1 MKPTIFLLFFTVI
14 YAQPVT
20 LTSQEKIL
28 IKSHSL
34 QCISTGLWAPFNLV
48 EKGKLVGIGFDYWGL
63 IKKRLGIK
71 SSCQKADSW
80 IEVLDAIRQKKADL
94 TIASQET
101 KERLSYAVFSKPYVS
116 YPLVIATRN
125 NVGFIHDIELIKDK
139 TIVMPRS
146 YATTDILL
154 KHYPD
159 LKITYT
165 TSIDRALAMVE
176 KGEAYATLDIL
187 PVIAYKI
194 NKSGFY
200 SLKISGSIP
209 ESFNVGI
216 MLRKDLEALVP
227 LINRAIDSITQEERN
242 RIHERWI
249 EIHHEEKVPKKYFY
263 ILLGWIVFVIL
274 FFSFWLLS
282 LKKEI
287 TKKRRTEAKLKRLV
301 GIDSLTNVF
310 NRYMLDTTLD
320 KEIALAKRYHTP
332 LSIIFF
338 DINKFKDVND
348 THGHKIGDL
357 VLKELAKVVQD
368 SIRKSDVLGRWG
380 GDEFLIILV
389 NTTEKD
395 ASSLAQNIERVI
407 DQHNFIEQIKIHCTF
422 GITSYREGDDR
433 TSMVKR
439 VDEHFYNMKRK
450 KR

>member
-1 MKPTIFLLFFTVI
+1 MRSIIVLLLFTVV
-14 YAQPVT
+14 YAKPLP
-20 LTSQEKIL
+20 LTSQEKLFIQ
-28 IKSHSL
+28 SHPL
-34 QCISTGLWAPFNLV
+34 QCISTGLWAPFNLI
-48 EKGKLVGIGFDYWGL
+48 ENGKLAGIGFDYWKL
-63 IKKRLGIK
+63 IQERLGIK
-71 SSCQKADSW
+71 SSCKKASSW
-80 IEVLDAIRQKKADL
+80 IEVLDAIRLKKADL

-116 YPLVIATRN
+116 YPLVIATKN
-125 NVGFIHDIELIKDK
+125 SVGFIHDIELIKDK
-139 TIVMPRS
+139 TIVMPKA

-159 LKITYT
+159 LKIIYT

-176 KGEAYATLDIL
+176 KEEAYATLDIL

-216 MLRKDLEALVP
+216 MLRKDYEVLVP

-249 EIHHEEKVPKKYFY
+249 EVHHEEKVPKKYFY
-263 ILLGWIVFVIL
+263 ILLGWIMFVIL

-287 TKKRRTEAKLKRLV
+287 TKKRRTEAKLKQLV
-301 GIDSLTNVF
+301 GIDSLTNIF

-320 KEIALAKRYHTP
+320 KEIALAKRYHRP
-332 LSIIFF
+332 LSIVFF
-338 DINKFKDVND
+338 DINKFKEVND
-348 THGHKIGDL
+348 TYGHKVGDL
-357 VLKELAKVVQD
+357 VLQEVAKVVQN
-368 SIRKSDVLGRWG
+368 SLRSSDVFGRWG

-389 NTTEKD
+389 NTTEED
-395 ASSLAQNIERVI
+395 AASLAEKISKKI
-407 DQHNFIEQIKIHCTF
+407 DQHDFSEHIKIHCTF
-422 GITSYREGDDR
+422 GITSYRDGDDR
-433 TSMVKR
+433 TSMIKR
-439 VDEHFYNMKRK
+439 VDEHFYMAKRNGK
-450 KR
+450 